1 MQDAMKPLEAGQR
14 INNSLFD
21 LVAGLSPCDP
31 FGAGGM
37 FGQTISQPWTLRK
50 DATAGLLTLDWV
62 TLSNS
67 YAHIGLVQTLID
79 QPVED
84 ALRGGFKIETN
95 GQLDEEDVAELMR
108 AMDDGGEDGDLQQVM
123 QTAKWGRLF
132 GGGGL
137 LLDDGSDPSDD
148 FKPEDVKQGQPLF
161 FVSADRWELLPSF
174 ISLSGFQPIGQDGRA
189 ITGDHT
195 FSVNTYAYY
204 SVTGINPERVKRVM
218 GVPAPK
224 YIRQQLQGWGMS
236 ELERCLREIN
246 SFLKFQ
252 DLLFELIDEA
262 KIDVHKI
269 EGFNEMLATQK
280 GTEMVQKRVQLANML
295 KNYKNALVMDKDDDY
310 MQKQLGTV
318 FNGLAAIYEELRMN
332 LSAALKIPM
341 GKLFGTSASGLN
353 ASGEDAIENYNALV
367 ETVRKKLE
375 PLLKWV
381 ISIRCQQLFGFV
393 PDFTIQF
400 PSLRVM
406 TAEDEEK
413 VKTSKQKRATDLFSL
428 GVMSVPAL
436 EETLTKDG
444 LLSVKLEK
452 SPEFR
457 DQQLSAGKPKPEDK
471 AKPAKADKR
480 KDNAIVTS
488 LECIRVKWRAAA

>member
-1 MQDAMKPLEAGQR
+1 MRSTLS
-14 INNSLFD
+14 NSVGLF
-21 LVAGLSPCDP
+21 A
-31 FGAGGM
+31 
-37 FGQTISQPWTLRK
+37 LRK
-50 DATAGLLTLDWV
+50 DTTAGLLTLDWV

-95 GQLDEEDVAELMR
+95 GQLDDDDMKLLMTTL
-108 AMDDGGEDGDLQQVM
+108 DEDGDITECK
-123 QTAKWGRLF
+123 QTEKWGRLF
-132 GGGGL
+132 GGAGL
-137 LLDDGSDPSDD
+137 LVDDGADPSDD
-148 FKPEDVKQGQPLF
+148 FSPDQVKPNKPIF
-161 FVSADRWELLPSF
+161 FVSANRWELLPSF
-174 ISLSGFQPIGQDGRA
+174 ITLAGYQPMTADGKSFGRPQA
-189 ITGDHT
+189 YNIQ
-195 FSVNTYAYY
+195 TYSYY
-204 SVTGINPERVKRVM
+204 SVTGINPERVKRVL
-218 GVPAPK
+218 GVPAPSF
-224 YIRQQLQGWGMS
+224 IRQQLQGWGMS

-262 KIDVHKI
+262 KIDIYKI
-269 EGFNEMLATQK
+269 EGFNEALASSQ
-280 GTEMVQKRVQLANML
+280 GTNMIQKRIQLANML
-295 KNYKNALVMDKDDDY
+295 KNYKNAIVMDKDDEY
-310 MQKQLGTV
+310 EQKQLGTV

-353 ASGEDAIENYNALV
+353 ANGEDAIENYNALV

-381 ISIRCQQLFGFV
+381 VSIRCQQLFGFV
-393 PDFTIQF
+393 PDFAIQF

-406 TAEDEEK
+406 TSTEEEA
-413 VKTSKQKRATDLFSL
+413 VKTSKQNRALAIFDR
-428 GVMSVPAL
+428 GVMAVEKL

-444 LLSVKLEK
+444 LISVKLEK

-457 DQQLSAGKPKPEDK
+457 EQQLTAGQPKKEEGEPKSDT
-471 AKPAKADKR
+471 R
-480 KDNAIVTS
+480 KDNAIFTRLNALS
-488 LECIRVKWRAAA
+488 KKFRAAA